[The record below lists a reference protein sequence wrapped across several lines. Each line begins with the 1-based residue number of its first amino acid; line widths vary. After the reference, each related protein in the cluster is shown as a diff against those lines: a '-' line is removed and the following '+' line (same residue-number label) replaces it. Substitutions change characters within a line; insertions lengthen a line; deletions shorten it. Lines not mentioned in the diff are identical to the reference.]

1 MMSDKSASDDVRA
14 LVVTMGNMGKV
25 LRSVRDRLCDFDDEE
40 LEIEL
45 LHDINEVLDGDP
57 FSVRLT
63 QEMWDEYKR
72 ENS

>member
-1 MMSDKSASDDVRA
+1 MSDKSASDDVRA